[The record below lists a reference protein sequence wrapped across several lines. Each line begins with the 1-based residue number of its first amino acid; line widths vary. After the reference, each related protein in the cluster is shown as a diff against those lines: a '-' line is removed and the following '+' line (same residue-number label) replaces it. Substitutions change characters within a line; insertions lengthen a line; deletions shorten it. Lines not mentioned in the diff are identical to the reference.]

1 MLFVRDGVQYHCLLG
16 HLQLKR
22 LNELEDIVAEQDNAL
37 AALREK
43 LAREREDNQML
54 KIKFEDT
61 QRRHAEEKDK

>member
-1 MLFVRDGVQYHCLLG
+1 
-16 HLQLKR
+16 LKR

-54 KIKFEDT
+54 KIKFEDA